1 MTRPPKKWLIHTI
14 LFLVAFDIVSAAL
27 LVVLLIQ
34 AAKLNIHP

>member
-1 MTRPPKKWLIHTI
+1 MIRHPQKWLIRTI
-14 LFLVAFDIVSAAL
+14 LFLVAFDLIAVAR